1 MKYIYDMIRTP
12 LITEKTTSQ
21 KALNNSVTFKVDI
34 KATKDQIKK
43 AVEKMFSV
51 KVIDVHTIK
60 VLGKNKRLGRFLGK
74 RSDWKKAIVTL
85 KPGDK
90 IEYFEGV

>member
-1 MKYIYDMIRTP
+1 MKYLHDLIRTP

-34 KATKDQIKK
+34 KATKEQIKR
-43 AVEKMFSV
+43 AVEKVFSV
-51 KVIDVHTIK
+51 KVLEVHTIK
-60 VLGKNKRLGRFLGK
+60 ILGKNKRLGRFLGK
-74 RSDWKKAIVTL
+74 RADWKKAIVTL